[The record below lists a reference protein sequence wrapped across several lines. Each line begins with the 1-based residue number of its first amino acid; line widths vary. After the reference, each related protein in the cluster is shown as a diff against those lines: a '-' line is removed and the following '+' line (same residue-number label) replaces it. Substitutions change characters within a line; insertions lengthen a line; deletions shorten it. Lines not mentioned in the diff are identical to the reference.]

1 MVSDECHHYGTHS
14 TMSHCDKVIVPDRQR
29 GHLQYTLQVGFFH
42 QRSFRILPVIS
53 GTERKIKDQTQAM
66 ARRKIRGSL
75 RAGNPG
81 QEPSNGRTSVGQSTW
96 AITALDSGKKKAQTR
111 PASAETGQEFTAA
124 PPEEGW
130 ACNGAPPG
138 SLYHWRDRCWGEG
151 WQTCHRII
159 CCPLCSFTRAAT
171 TKCHKLGDLNF
182 RDVLSCRNGG

>member
-1 MVSDECHHYGTHS
+1 MSVTVAGRMVSDECHHYGTHS

-96 AITALDSGKKKAQTR
+96 AITALDSGKKKGTDQTSKCR
-111 PASAETGQEFTAA
+111 D
-124 PPEEGW
+124 W
-130 ACNGAPPG
+130 PG
-138 SLYHWRDRCWGEG
+138 VYS
-151 WQTCHRII
+151 
-159 CCPLCSFTRAAT
+159 S
-171 TKCHKLGDLNF
+171 
-182 RDVLSCRNGG
+182 SS

>member
-96 AITALDSGKKKAQTR
+96 AITALDSGKKKGTDQTSKCR
-111 PASAETGQEFTAA
+111 DWPGVYSSSSWGGMGMQRGPSRFSVPLTGQMLRRGLTDM
-124 PPEEGW
+124 P
-130 ACNGAPPG
+130 
-138 SLYHWRDRCWGEG
+138 
-151 WQTCHRII
+151 
-159 CCPLCSFTRAAT
+159 
-171 TKCHKLGDLNF
+171 
-182 RDVLSCRNGG
+182 